1 MCLSHSGENGTGS
14 TSPKYKGADSYQYR
28 NLPRRYPIGDLWKRT
43 AGAAALATRMI
54 RHFIARGLRYTGKSL
69 FVHQCH
75 MDTKSPG
82 SWLGPISAQL
92 RPCHAPLGHW
102 AGLPP
107 QPLYLARSHLR
118 EHPAPPLRF
127 SAAESQESLSRLA
140 DDT

>member
-1 MCLSHSGENGTGS
+1 MCLRHSGENGTGS

-75 MDTKSPG
+75 MDTKSPR

-92 RPCHAPLGHW
+92 RPCHAPLGQCW
-102 AGLPP
+102 CRIAPGWLPIITNIVSH
-107 QPLYLARSHLR
+107 PLPARRVLQNLAQAASHN
-118 EHPAPPLRF
+118 HF
-127 SAAESQESLSRLA
+127 QIG
-140 DDT
+140 